1 MYKCKEI
8 VVTIFKMSLKVHPQ
22 NKMLLKIQ
30 IHKWN
35 RFQEQF
41 CLSLWHQP
49 KLGLGVTIAD
59 KFKQKAH

>member
-22 NKMLLKIQ
+22 NKMLLRIQ

-35 RFQEQF
+35 TLDASHNNLNQIIIK
-41 CLSLWHQP
+41 
-49 KLGLGVTIAD
+49 KL
-59 KFKQKAH
+59 